1 MTLRRRVLAYLALA
15 AVASCA
21 LTVGVAVVLVRH
33 RLAGQRSA
41 NLQSQANVLAL
52 AGGAPGALR
61 AGEHVYRVGT
71 GKPRRLRPRVA
82 ARVLAALPTT
92 GDGEGSLT
100 ISGRSLIYAARQ
112 TANGRVVL
120 IRGARLA
127 FAEWRPFLVSLVLA
141 GLGGAALATLLAW
154 LLARRLTRPIGELSR
169 ATERVA
175 AGDPGVEVPVQG
187 TDELAGLGR
196 SFNAMSA
203 ELTRARESQRRF
215 LESVSHELKTPLTS
229 IRGYA
234 EAVHDGAVTPAEGG
248 RVVAAEAD
256 RLERL
261 VSDLL
266 DLARLGREGF
276 AVEHRPVD
284 LAEIRET
291 AIARHLPRARELGV
305 TLAGGGANGSGASG
319 NGADG
324 HGADGHGADG
334 HGADG
339 GNGAWAVG
347 DEGRLLQATS
357 NLIEN
362 ALRLTPAGGTVTV
375 SARPGEIAVADT
387 GPGLAAEDLP
397 HAFERFYLYNR
408 YRSERGVGSGLGLAI
423 VQELTAAMGGGV
435 HAASRPGGGAEF
447 TLTVPVSAAPPA
459 A

>member
-1 MTLRRRVLAYLALA
+1 VSLRRRVLAYLALA

-33 RLAGQRSA
+33 RLASQRSG
-41 NLQSQANVLAL
+41 NLQAQANVLAL

-61 AGEHVYRVGT
+61 AGDHVFRVGT
-71 GKPRRLRPRVA
+71 GTGKPTRVRPRSA

-92 GDGEGSLT
+92 GNGEGSVT
-100 ISGRSLIYAARQ
+100 VSGRSLIYAARQ

-120 IRGARLA
+120 IRSARLA

-141 GLGGAALATLLAW
+141 GLGGAALATLLSW

-175 AGDPGVEVPVQG
+175 AGEPDVEVPVQG
-187 TDELAGLGR
+187 SDELAGLGR

-203 ELTRARESQRRF
+203 ELARARESQRRF

-234 EAVHDGAVTPAEGG
+234 EALHDGAVTPAEGG

-284 LAEIRET
+284 LASVT
-291 AIARHLPRARELGV
+291 DIAVQRHLPRARELGV
-305 TLAGGGANGSGASG
+305 TLSAGGGNG
-319 NGADG
+319 D
-324 HGADGHGADG
+324 
-334 HGADG
+334 
-339 GNGAWAVG
+339 GAWAVG

-362 ALRLTPAGGTVTV
+362 ALRLTPAGGAVTV
-375 SARPGEIAVADT
+375 SARPGQIAVADT

-397 HAFERFYLYNR
+397 HAFDRFYLYNR
-408 YRSERGVGSGLGLAI
+408 YRSERAVGSGLGLAI
-423 VQELTAAMGGGV
+423 VKELTAAMGGGV
-435 HAASRPGGGAEF
+435 HALSRPGGGAEF
-447 TLTVPVSAAPPA
+447 TLTLTVPASAPPPA

>member
-1 MTLRRRVLAYLALA
+1 MLAYLALA

-33 RLAGQRSA
+33 RLASQREG
-41 NLQSQANVLAL
+41 NLQAQANVLAL

-71 GKPRRLRPRVA
+71 GKPKRVRPPVA
-82 ARVLAALPTT
+82 SAVLAALPTT
-92 GDGEGSLT
+92 GNGEGSVTVL
-100 ISGRSLIYAARQ
+100 GRSLIFAARP
-112 TANGRVVL
+112 TVNGRIVL

-127 FAEWRPFLVSLVLA
+127 FAEWRPFLFSLVLA
-141 GLGGAALATLLAW
+141 GLGGAALATLLSW

-175 AGDPGVEVPVQG
+175 AGEPDVAVPVHG

-203 ELTRARESQRRF
+203 ELGRARESQRRF

-234 EAVHDGAVTPAEGG
+234 EALSDGAVSPAEGG

-276 AVEHRPVD
+276 AVEYRPVD
-284 LAEIRET
+284 LALVTNT
-291 AIARHLPRARELGV
+291 AVQRHLPRARELSV
-305 TLAGGGANGSGASG
+305 TLSAGNRGR
-319 NGADG
+319 
-324 HGADGHGADG
+324 
-334 HGADG
+334 
-339 GNGAWAVG
+339 AWAVG

-362 ALRLTPAGGTVTV
+362 ALRLTPAGGAVTV
-375 SARPGEIAVADT
+375 SAGPGQIAVADT

-397 HAFERFYLYNR
+397 HAFDRFYLYNR
-408 YRSERGVGSGLGLAI
+408 YRSERAVGSGLGLAI
-423 VQELTAAMGGGV
+423 VKELTAAMGGGV
-435 HAASRPGGGAEF
+435 HASSRPGGGAEF
-447 TLTVPVSAAPPA
+447 TLTLTVPASGPPPA

>member
-1 MTLRRRVLAYLALA
+1 MSLRRRVLAYLALA

-33 RLAGQRSA
+33 RVAAQRAA
-41 NLQSQANVLAL
+41 NLQAQANVLSL

-71 GKPRRLRPRVA
+71 GKPKRVRPRVA
-82 ARVLAALPTT
+82 AAVLAALPTT
-92 GDGEGSLT
+92 GNGEGSFT
-100 ISGRSLIYAARQ
+100 VRGRSLIYAARQ

-120 IRGARLA
+120 IRSARLA
-127 FAEWRPFLVSLVLA
+127 FAEWRPFLFSLVLA
-141 GLGGAALATLLAW
+141 GVGGAALATLLSW
-154 LLARRLTRPIGELSR
+154 LLARRLARPIGELSR

-175 AGDPGVEVPVQG
+175 AGESDVAVPVQG
-187 TDELAGLGR
+187 SDELAGLGR

-203 ELTRARESQRRF
+203 ELARARESQRRF

-234 EAVHDGAVTPAEGG
+234 EALHDGAVAPAEGG
-248 RVVAAEAD
+248 RVVAAEAE

-266 DLARLGREGF
+266 DLARVGREGF
-276 AVEHRPVD
+276 AVGHRPVD
-284 LAEIRET
+284 LASVSHT
-291 AIARHLPRARELGV
+291 AVQRHLPRARELGV
-305 TLAGGGANGSGASG
+305 TLSASGANGQ
-319 NGADG
+319 
-324 HGADGHGADG
+324 
-334 HGADG
+334 
-339 GNGAWAVG
+339 GAWAVG

-362 ALRLTPAGGTVTV
+362 ALRVTPAGGAVTV

-397 HAFERFYLYNR
+397 HAFERFYLYDR
-408 YRSERGVGSGLGLAI
+408 YRSERSVGSGLGLAI
-423 VQELTAAMGGGV
+423 VKELTTAMGGGV
-435 HAASRPGGGAEF
+435 HAARRPEGGAEF
-447 TLTVPVSAAPPA
+447 ILTVPASAPPPA
-459 A
+459 G

>member
-1 MTLRRRVLAYLALA
+1 VSLRRRVLAYLALA
-15 AVASCA
+15 AVASCG
-21 LTVGVAVVLVRH
+21 LTVAVAVVLVRH
-33 RLAGQRSA
+33 RLASQREG
-41 NLQSQANVLAL
+41 NLQAQANVLAL

-71 GKPRRLRPRVA
+71 GKPKRVRPRVA
-82 ARVLAALPTT
+82 SAVLAALPTT
-92 GDGEGSLT
+92 GNGEGSIT
-100 ISGRSLIYAARQ
+100 VVGRSLIFAARQ
-112 TANGRVVL
+112 TVNGRIVL

-127 FAEWRPFLVSLVLA
+127 FAEWRPFLFSLVLA
-141 GLGGAALATLLAW
+141 GLGGAALATLLSW

-169 ATERVA
+169 ATARVA
-175 AGDPGVEVPVQG
+175 AGEPDVEVPVQG

-196 SFNAMSA
+196 AFNAMSA
-203 ELTRARESQRRF
+203 ELGRARESQRRF

-234 EAVHDGAVTPAEGG
+234 EALSDGAVSPGEGG

-284 LAEIRET
+284 LASVTQT
-291 AIARHLPRARELGV
+291 AVQRHLPRARELGV
-305 TLAGGGANGSGASG
+305 TLSAG
-319 NGADG
+319 NGDR
-324 HGADGHGADG
+324 
-334 HGADG
+334 
-339 GNGAWAVG
+339 AWAVG

-362 ALRLTPAGGTVTV
+362 ALRLTPAGGAVTV
-375 SARPGEIAVADT
+375 SAGPGQIAVADS

-397 HAFERFYLYNR
+397 HAFDRFYLYNR
-408 YRSERGVGSGLGLAI
+408 YRSERAVGSGLGLAI
-423 VQELTAAMGGGV
+423 VKELTAAMGGGV
-435 HAASRPGGGAEF
+435 HASSRPGGGAEF
-447 TLTVPVSAAPPA
+447 TLTLTVPASAPPPA

>member
-1 MTLRRRVLAYLALA
+1 MSLRRRVLAYLALA

-33 RLAGQRSA
+33 RLAGQRAS
-41 NLQSQANVLAL
+41 NLQAQANVLAL

-61 AGEHVYRVGT
+61 AGEHVYRVGM
-71 GKPRRLRPRVA
+71 GKPKRVRPRVA
-82 ARVLAALPTT
+82 SAALAALPTT
-92 GDGEGSLT
+92 GTGQGAVTVL
-100 ISGRSLIYAARQ
+100 GRSLIYAARQ
-112 TANGRVVL
+112 TVYGRVVL

-127 FAEWRPFLVSLVLA
+127 FAEWRPFLASLVLA
-141 GLGGAALATLLAW
+141 GLGGAALATMLSW

-169 ATERVA
+169 ATGRVA
-175 AGDPGVEVPVQG
+175 AGEPEVEVPVEG
-187 TDELAGLGR
+187 SDELAELGR

-203 ELTRARESQRRF
+203 ELGRARESQRRF

-234 EAVHDGAVTPAEGG
+234 EALSDGAVTPAEGG

-284 LAEIRET
+284 LASVTHT
-291 AIARHLPRARELGV
+291 AVQRHLPRARELGV
-305 TLAGGGANGSGASG
+305 SLSA
-319 NGADG
+319 GADKG
-324 HGADGHGADG
+324 DR
-334 HGADG
+334 
-339 GNGAWAVG
+339 AWAMG

-362 ALRLTPAGGTVTV
+362 ALRLTPAGGAVTV
-375 SARPGEIAVADT
+375 SARPGQIAVADT

-397 HAFERFYLYNR
+397 HAFDRFYLYNR
-408 YRSERGVGSGLGLAI
+408 YRSERAVGSGLGLAI
-423 VQELTAAMGGGV
+423 VKELTAAMGGGV
-435 HAASRPGGGAEF
+435 HASSRPGEGAEF
-447 TLTVPVSAAPPA
+447 TLTVPGSTTQPA
-459 A
+459 S